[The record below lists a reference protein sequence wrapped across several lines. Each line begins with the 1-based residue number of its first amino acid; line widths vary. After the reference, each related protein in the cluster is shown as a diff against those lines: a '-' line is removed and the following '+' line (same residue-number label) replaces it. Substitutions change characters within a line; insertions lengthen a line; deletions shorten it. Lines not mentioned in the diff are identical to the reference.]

1 MKGNGRNTRMMT
13 SGLLLLGLVAWLA
26 LVGGCGGGDAE
37 VETDPAAGAG
47 TMDEPVET
55 VPEPMTPEEP
65 MDGSGMDDQDVPDYS
80 AMDPAE
86 YGVEDVYFDFDQY
99 DLDESDMATL
109 ARNAR
114 ILKEHP
120 GVVILV
126 EGHCDERGTVQYNLA
141 LGEKRAKAVRD
152 YLVSLGVSSSRLR
165 FTSYGESRPFAL
177 GSNESAW
184 AQNRRAHFARP

>member
-1 MKGNGRNTRMMT
+1 MKDNGRSVR
-13 SGLLLLGLVAWLA
+13 SLASVVLLLGLVAWLGVVA
-26 LVGGCGGGDAE
+26 GCGGSDDAE
-37 VETDPAAGAG
+37 VQTDPGAVG
-47 TMDEPVET
+47 AQDQVEQ
-55 VPEPMTPEEP
+55 VPEPITPEDP
-65 MDGSGMDDQDVPDYS
+65 MDGQGLDQRDVPDYGS
-80 AMDPAE
+80 MEPAE
-86 YGVEDVYFDFDQY
+86 YGVEDVYFAFDQY
-99 DLDESDMATL
+99 DLDDVSMGVL

-165 FTSYGESRPFAL
+165 ITSYGESRPFAL
-177 GSNESAW
+177 GSNEQAW